1 MNNIILTTLIYF
13 ITSFSLYASS
23 PNGKGIICECKSK
36 KCEYKSGYLFS
47 EKIVQNYFFSQL
59 DDKIN
64 FEKGADTY
72 YQRKANEI
80 IWEKFEKHSL
90 NRSNLSLKSVLKNK
104 YVKAQ
109 TTLSQCDV
117 FSKVDF
123 YNEMEKLKRKYQI
136 KYDKILKKNKI

>member
-1 MNNIILTTLIYF
+1 MIRILITTLIYF

-36 KCEYKSGYLFS
+36 KCDYKRGYLFS

-64 FEKGADTY
+64 FEKGADAY
-72 YQRKANEI
+72 YQRKADEI
-80 IWEKFEKHSL
+80 SWEKFEKHSL

-109 TTLSQCDV
+109 TTYPNVKYFQ
-117 FSKVDF
+117 
-123 YNEMEKLKRKYQI
+123 KLIFIMKW
-136 KYDKILKKNKI
+136 KN

>member
-1 MNNIILTTLIYF
+1 MSVMVKN
-13 ITSFSLYASS
+13 
-23 PNGKGIICECKSK
+23 K
-36 KCEYKSGYLFS
+36 LFNP
-47 EKIVQNYFFSQL
+47 I
-59 DDKIN
+59 
-64 FEKGADTY
+64 
-72 YQRKANEI
+72 
-80 IWEKFEKHSL
+80 
-90 NRSNLSLKSVLKNK
+90 SNLSLKSVLKNK